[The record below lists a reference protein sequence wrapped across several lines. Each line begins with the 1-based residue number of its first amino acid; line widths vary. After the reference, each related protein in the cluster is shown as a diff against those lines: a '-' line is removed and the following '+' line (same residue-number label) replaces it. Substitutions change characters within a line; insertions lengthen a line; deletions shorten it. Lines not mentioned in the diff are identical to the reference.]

1 VANHRLAPGV
11 SGGPGSP
18 VLYFVVNGI
27 GPFSDSPYPLE
38 TGFVMGVPGCPFPF
52 ASVLKPGMTVS
63 GCVALAV
70 PVGVKV
76 STVGFDL
83 QPTTGRPVEHVA
95 QWAV

>member
-1 VANHRLAPGV
+1 
-11 SGGPGSP
+11 

-38 TGFVMGVPGCPFPF
+38 TGLVMGVPGCPFPF
-52 ASVLKPGMTVS
+52 ASVLKPGMTVR